1 MEERY
6 EKGRRFRR
14 DLKAKMVKQSQTLK
28 VMKMV
33 VEEAFQ
39 MLVSLAEESPDE
51 FEEMMG
57 KLEGGEVKDA
67 VEWYET
73 KIAPKKKKVNIPED
87 KERCTAMTKKGD
99 RCTKKKAE
107 KKKLCK
113 THLRKKENDEKT
125 EKKEKKVKDAEVPEE
140 EEVEEVEEEEEVEE
154 AVEMEMVGEDSE
166 EEEES
171 EED

>member
-57 KLEGGEVKDA
+57 KLEGGEGRGGV
-67 VEWYET
+67 V
-73 KIAPKKKKVNIPED
+73 
-87 KERCTAMTKKGD
+87 
-99 RCTKKKAE
+99 
-107 KKKLCK
+107 
-113 THLRKKENDEKT
+113 
-125 EKKEKKVKDAEVPEE
+125 
-140 EEVEEVEEEEEVEE
+140 
-154 AVEMEMVGEDSE
+154 
-166 EEEES
+166 
-171 EED
+171 